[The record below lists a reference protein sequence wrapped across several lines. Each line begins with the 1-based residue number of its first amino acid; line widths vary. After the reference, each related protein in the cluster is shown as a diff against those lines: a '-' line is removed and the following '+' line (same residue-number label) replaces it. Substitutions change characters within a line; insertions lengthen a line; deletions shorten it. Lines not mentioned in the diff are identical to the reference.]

1 MEVSAAPN
9 FVFLEQDFRLEENFP
24 TG

>member
-1 MEVSAAPN
+1 MAVSVAPN